1 MTTSTGWLEASFS
14 PLLPLG
20 AVRTVYPKVSRNALS
35 HSSTSWLSLM
45 HRTTPLES
53 SGQADRD
60 MVHLKQP
67 IFNTQAQET
76 VQNCSN
82 YALVV
87 VSGRVSRSN
96 SSDAIRR
103 GGVNDAS
110 VVHRF

>member
-1 MTTSTGWLEASFS
+1 MEASSS
-14 PLLPLG
+14 PLLLPG
-20 AVRTVYPKVSRNALS
+20 AVRTVYPKVSRNAFS
-35 HSSTSWLSLM
+35 HSSTSWLSSM

-53 SGQADRD
+53 SGEADRG
-60 MVHLKQP
+60 MVHLQEP

-87 VSGRVSRSN
+87 VSRRVSRRN

-103 GGVNDAS
+103 GGVNGAS
-110 VVHRF
+110 VVLRTPF